1 MPRTLWEPALS
12 RFFARA
18 HLRDPHRAMGERDFG
33 GRACT
38 YGYQYERS
46 VSALNCPWL
55 ASHDRHGVG
64 RADWR
69 PWADGPR
76 HARPTRILCFRHCP
90 RPARIGGCR
99 GAASVRGDDGAIADR
114 GSGPRP
120 PRGWRSPP
128 DTPSHVS
135 PPGPTNGPFQCS
147 GSGDRSM
154 SWRVNLIVP
163 PNGMPNSIRP
173 LFRGS
178 SKAACSNR
186 SAVPSKVPRGSCMR
200 HPDCGMYV
208 G

>member
-1 MPRTLWEPALS
+1 
-12 RFFARA
+12 
-18 HLRDPHRAMGERDFG
+18 MGERDFG

-38 YGYQYERS
+38 YGDQYERS
-46 VSALNCPWL
+46 ASALNCPWL

-128 DTPSHVS
+128 DAPSHVS

-147 GSGDRSM
+147 GSGDRLLQVVQGELDRSTKWNAELHP
-154 SWRVNLIVP
+154 SSVP
-163 PNGMPNSIRP
+163 GFEQGG
-173 LFRGS
+173 LFQPKRGPVQGPTGLLH
-178 SKAACSNR
+178 AAPGLRYVCRINR
-186 SAVPSKVPRGSCMR
+186 QFWIYG
-200 HPDCGMYV
+200 
-208 G
+208 